1 MTEDCND
8 HDNNC
13 FNRTNELIMVTK
25 TITSTT
31 NKYKKTTSTRITAKT
46 SIGKQ
51 ITRRR
56 TKQE

>member
-8 HDNNC
+8 HDKNC
-13 FNRTNELIMVTK
+13 VNRTKQLIMMTT
-25 TITSTT
+25 TITTT
-31 NKYKKTTSTRITAKT
+31 NNKYKKTTSTRITAKT
-46 SIGKQ
+46 SIEKQ